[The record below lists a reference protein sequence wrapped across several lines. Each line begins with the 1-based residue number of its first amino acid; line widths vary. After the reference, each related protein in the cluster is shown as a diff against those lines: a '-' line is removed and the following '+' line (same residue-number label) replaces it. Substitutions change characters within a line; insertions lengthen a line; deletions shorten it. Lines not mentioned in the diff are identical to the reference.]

1 MSGILYGFLFLIIGA
16 ILLTWNIKN
25 PSREELKYMDIEGYG
40 LGILGIVGGIYVI
53 VKEAIILLK

>member
-1 MSGILYGFLFLIIGA
+1 MSGLFYGFLFLIIGA
-16 ILLTWNIKN
+16 ILLIWNIKN